1 MEQKIATLRDGV
13 AQQLLTRLLVPGDV
27 ILLVGG
33 AMVPADVDWIEGDV
47 LSVDTAALT
56 GEPLPRKYPCKEY
69 GRTILCGSTIV
80 AGEAYCVVR
89 KTGANTEIGSS
100 QAAIMQDKT
109 EKKISLFEDRIL
121 LAVKVIIFISVLDV
135 IVILLVQGIARSEFA
150 HDPRG
155 LIASCLSI
163 VIASVPVALPLVL
176 QVTMALGAGMMA
188 RDYNAVITS
197 LPALQDIASMT
208 VLCSDKTGT
217 LTTAKIS
224 IIQDAVWPAAGFTK
238 DDVTFYAG
246 LASNR
251 DKKEDPID
259 RAVIQHF
266 DRVLPA
272 NRAAQVNEYSLLR
285 SVGFNPIYKRVLW
298 QYSHPVHGVVTIVK
312 GLPNK
317 VVDTADGGVDDAAD
331 QFKVQNHEVLLG
343 KIHKLDAKLSK
354 AGYKTLGVAIQFG
367 LEAPWQYVGVLPML
381 DPPRHDTAQTIANLL
396 HAKVKVKMITGDHLN
411 IAKETA
417 RLIGLGVNM
426 YKGEEIRD
434 ASEIRDETILQ
445 ADGFAQVL
453 PRDKREVVLVLRN
466 KYHYVVGMTGDG
478 VNDAPALSAAQCGI
492 AVEDATD
499 AAKNAAAIILT
510 TPGLSAIYNAIIES
524 RRIFRKLKSYVIYR
538 FAATIQIVVVL
549 TLLIFISNCPINS
562 FYIVLFALLNDV
574 TLLPIAYDI
583 QGVSATPEYP
593 AVMPILIM
601 SAFMGAMQTGFSMLW
616 AYASYRTNW
625 FKSDFNIFTCTTQAQ
640 AGVWV
645 QVFVA
650 AEILIFSARAPTFF
664 WAFLPPS
671 PALFI
676 SVFLGCL
683 IVTILACASPFF
695 GNIWVQDAA
704 IIWTYNVI
712 CFVIVDALK
721 VLVLHFLGESF
732 EPLKKIE
739 TPRTGAETPI
749 TGAGASATIS
759 APLDIE
765 SQDGRSAVSGS
776 GEDAIVAS
784 RASSAVSKLRQWR
797 QLSSTNVLQHAPSH
811 DASFTSG
818 ASPSQTIS
826 PKHVIIGSNAS
837 DLHGVDDGR
846 SLSSSN
852 IRVIRNASH
861 IALIAAK
868 RTVTATP
875 SQLITDTHQEYQRM
889 QQPQQQQAAAA
900 PPTQNAE
907 EVGGGVT
914 TEDLV
919 NVVREGQ
926 LSVPPS
932 YLRDQ
937 PSTIDLRR
945 TNLSSTNLRPYTPAN
960 LRAKR

>member
-1 MEQKIATLRDGV
+1 MEQKIATLRDGS

-33 AMVPADVDWIEGDV
+33 AMVPADVDWLEGDV

-56 GEPLPRKYPCKEY
+56 GEPLPRKYPSKEY
-69 GRTILCGSTIV
+69 GRTILCGATIV

-121 LAVKVIIFISVLDV
+121 MAVKVIIFVSVLDV
-135 IVILLVQGIARSEFA
+135 IVILLVQGIARNEFNKN
-150 HDPRG
+150 PRE

-188 RDYNAVITS
+188 RDHNAVITS

-224 IIQDAVWPAAGFTK
+224 IIQDAVWPAEGFTK
-238 DDVTFYAG
+238 EDVAFYAG

-266 DRVLPA
+266 DRTLPA
-272 NRAAQVNEYSLLR
+272 AKASESAQYKLLR

-298 QYSHPVHGVVTIVK
+298 QYDHPVHGVVTVVK

-317 VVDTADGGVDDAAD
+317 VVDTAQGGVDDADD
-331 QFKVQNHEVLLG
+331 QFKVEGHEKLLV
-343 KIHKLDAKLSK
+343 KVQKLDAKLSK
-354 AGYKTLGVAIQFG
+354 AGYKTLGVSVQIG
-367 LEAPWQYVGVLPML
+367 LGSPWRYVGILPML
-381 DPPRHDTAQTIANLL
+381 DPPRHDTAQTISNLL
-396 HAKVKVKMITGDHLN
+396 HAKVRVKMITGDHLN

-417 RLIGLGVNM
+417 RLIGLGINM

-434 ASEIRDETILQ
+434 ASEIRDEMILQ

-466 KYHYVVGMTGDG
+466 KFKYVVGMTGDG

-510 TPGLSAIYNAIIES
+510 TPGLSAIYSAIIES

-574 TLLPIAYDI
+574 TLLPIAYDT

-593 AVMPILIM
+593 AVMPILIT
-601 SAFMGAMQTGFSMLW
+601 SAFMGALQTGFSMLW

-625 FKSDFNIFTCTTQAQ
+625 FKSDFDIFQCTDQAQ
-640 AGVWV
+640 SGVWV

-650 AEILIFSARAPTFF
+650 AEILIFSARAPTYF
-664 WAFLPPS
+664 WNFLPPS

-676 SVFLGCL
+676 SVTLGCL

-695 GNIWVQDAA
+695 GNIWVQDAV
-704 IIWTYNVI
+704 IIWVYNLI
-712 CFVIVDALK
+712 CFVIVDTLK
-721 VLVLHFLGESF
+721 VLVLHFLGETF
-732 EPLKKIE
+732 EPLESNTTTKHD
-739 TPRTGAETPI
+739 
-749 TGAGASATIS
+749 ATAKATTAATT
-759 APLDIE
+759 APSQPVDVKSIALDIE
-765 SQDGRSAVSGS
+765 SQDGRSSRDNDTG
-776 GEDAIVAS
+776 S
-784 RASSAVSKLRQWR
+784 RADSAVAKLAQWK
-797 QLSSTNVLQHAPSH
+797 QST
-811 DASFTSG
+811 ASTSVAIG
-818 ASPSQTIS
+818 ASPGD
-826 PKHVIIGSNAS
+826 IIDQGDAS
-837 DLHGVDDGR
+837 R
-846 SLSSSN
+846 SMSSSN
-852 IRVIRNASH
+852 IRVLRNASNA
-861 IALIAAK
+861 ALVAAR
-868 RTVTATP
+868 RTVSATP
-875 SQLITDTHQEYQRM
+875 AHLAAGSAYVAVNQRT
-889 QQPQQQQAAAA
+889 PSPATPAGANAAAG
-900 PPTQNAE
+900 AE
-907 EVGGGVT
+907 D
-914 TEDLV
+914 DLAA
-919 NVVREGQ
+919 VVREGRITV
-926 LSVPPS
+926 SPS
-932 YLRDQ
+932 YLSNQ
-937 PSTIDLRR
+937 NSAIDLRR
-945 TNLSSTNLRPYTPAN
+945 TNLSSTSLRPHTPAN
-960 LRAKR
+960 IRSRR